1 MRNLIQFFVKYH
13 NLLLFLALEAVSMVL
28 LFSYNS
34 YQGSIWVS
42 SANAVTGKIYEW
54 DAAVKEFFS
63 LSEVND
69 SLTARN
75 IQLEQELHLLGELY
89 AGATHDTT
97 DIERAT
103 REHLSRYNIVEAKVI
118 GNSLYSPNNLITINR
133 GEADGIRGDMGVVA
147 GNGAVGI
154 VVQTSEH
161 YSIVMP
167 IVNVHSRVSCRIRGR
182 GYFGYLR
189 WDAADPATVYLED
202 IPRHA
207 TFEVGDKVE
216 TSGYSAIFPEG
227 VLVGT
232 ITEVGNSHDGVS
244 YRMRVRPAVDFAC
257 LRDVRVIRDN
267 SFSERAALMEA
278 ARDSLEH
285 K

>member
-34 YQGSIWVS
+34 YQSSIWVS

-97 DIERAT
+97 DTERAT

-118 GNSLYSPNNLITINR
+118 GNSLHSPNNLITINR
-133 GEADGIRGDMGVVA
+133 GEADGISGNMGVVA

-154 VVQTSEH
+154 VMQTSEH
-161 YSIVMP
+161 YAIVMP
-167 IVNVHSRVSCRIRGR
+167 IVNVHSRVSCRIKGR
-182 GYFGYLR
+182 GYFGYIR
-189 WDAADPATVYLED
+189 WDADNPTTAYLED

-216 TSGYSAIFPEG
+216 TSGYSAIFPAG

-232 ITEVGNSHDGVS
+232 ITEVGDSKDGVS
-244 YRMRVRPAVDFAC
+244 YRMKVRLAVDFAR
-257 LRDVRVIRDN
+257 LRNVRVIRDN
-267 SFSERAALMEA
+267 SFSERAALVEA